1 MLFMIPFLW
10 LLRVSQD
17 KAGFLSL
24 FFVWF
29 FNASFEFLLGLEL
42 FVILAVRFQSVD
54 EGLEQELP
62 QKVEVSGFEG
72 LKALCT
78 SQPSSP
84 VLFSNLIGLD
94 FMAERLWLLF
104 CLLSTLNS

>member
-10 LLRVSQD
+10 LLCVSQD

-29 FNASFEFLLGLEL
+29 FNASFEFLLGPEL

-62 QKVEVSGFEG
+62 QKVEVSS
-72 LKALCT
+72 K
-78 SQPSSP
+78 
-84 VLFSNLIGLD
+84 D
-94 FMAERLWLLF
+94 
-104 CLLSTLNS
+104 